1 MLAMSRRLGS
11 PTVFGDRER
20 PARIRA
26 EQDRAVM
33 RYIRNEVYPYSDALR
48 RTLGAAGIDRGRVR
62 SREGLREI
70 PPSRLSDIADPV
82 PYLLRPD
89 ATRIR
94 QHGDLLMR
102 ARLQLA
108 TVLGRQPAL
117 AHGRID
123 PVFKPVHWTLAEGL
137 LIGSS
142 AADLDRLGE
151 LGRRWLEAAGVRP
164 DDVLVSL
171 VAPAPTVGYWQL
183 VLGARRA
190 GLSAL
195 YLRTGP
201 TAAQAEYL
209 RPTVLAGPAADLL
222 ALVDESIAESR
233 DLGAIRTVL
242 VVDERFD
249 PTAHRRLANR
259 LPGAAIVVA
268 WAPPGVRALWAQCRD
283 GAGLHTW
290 PAAEIIDLID
300 PVTAAP
306 SAPGAL
312 GEVVWSALGWRGT
325 ALLRLRT
332 GVLATLHEGPCAA
345 CGRTN
350 PRLELLALPSVLDAH
365 PAVRGWQVELR
376 TAGGRD
382 EVVVFATLESAN
394 GDIASTL
401 LSIDEGIGAAQF
413 VVLDDRELDARL
425 AAHGGARVLDRR

>member
-1 MLAMSRRLGS
+1 M
-11 PTVFGDRER
+11 FGDRER

-26 EQDRAVM
+26 EQDRAVA

-48 RTLGAAGIDRGRVR
+48 RTLSTAGIDRGRVR
-62 SREGLREI
+62 SRLALREI

-102 ARLQLA
+102 ARLMLA
-108 TVLGRQPAL
+108 SVLGRQPAL
-117 AHGRID
+117 ARGRID

-195 YLRTGP
+195 YLRSAP

-209 RPTVLAGPAADLL
+209 RPTALAGPAAELL
-222 ALVDESIAESR
+222 QLVDQAIAESR
-233 DLGAIRTVL
+233 DLGAVRTVL
-242 VVDERFD
+242 VVDDRFD
-249 PTAHRRLANR
+249 PAVHRRLANR
-259 LPGAAIVVA
+259 LPGAAVVAA
-268 WAPPGVRALWAQCRD
+268 WAPPGVRALWAQCRE
-283 GAGLHTW
+283 GRGLHTW
-290 PAAEIIDLID
+290 PAAEIIDLVD
-300 PVTAAP
+300 PATTAP
-306 SAPGAL
+306 SPAGAL
-312 GEVVWSALGWRGT
+312 GEIVWSALGWRGT

-332 GVLATLHEGPCAA
+332 GVLATMHEGPCPA

-350 PRLELLALPSVLDAH
+350 PRVELLAFPAVLDAH
-365 PAVRGWQVELR
+365 PAVRSWQAELR
-376 TAGGRD
+376 TASGRD
-382 EVVVFATLESAN
+382 ELIVFAELEPAVVESAN
-394 GDIASTL
+394 GDLASTL
-401 LSIDEGIGAAQF
+401 HAIDEGVGAAQF
-413 VVLDDRELDARL
+413 VVLAPAALEARL